1 MTEFNQDYRSTIK
14 SLLETIGI
22 QQEEIK
28 RLKEKISEQKETIEE
43 LEIEAFGINP

>member
-1 MTEFNQDYRSTIK
+1 MTEINQDYRSAIK

-28 RLKEKISEQKETIEE
+28 RLKEKISKQKKTIEE
-43 LEIEAFGINP
+43 LEIAAYGINP